1 MLFNTFVTSLADL
14 DRCVAAPQVAEVLI
28 EPALLARQGW
38 LSADAA
44 QTLAIAARQRG
55 LRPVLVWDALM
66 PEQRMEQV
74 GDRLQTWDL
83 SPFAALRIADLGAAG
98 WAQQHAPHLPLQLIA
113 EAGNHNL
120 AALQGWC
127 ALLGSSLERVIL
139 SIELPEDKLMQ
150 YCQTLPVACEVLGAG
165 PILLF
170 YSPRPLLSAHLPL
183 ADDVDADVD
192 KDSDEDSTET
202 DESRLVRTTVAFEDT
217 RDRPFPSLE
226 TPHGTLMFFDK
237 DQFILDRLTPL
248 KTAGLHT
255 LRLDLRP
262 LDLTAA
268 PAQFAAQAGDAAPA
282 IDRLCQQILQDPA
295 SIRPQWPRPTR
306 APFFQANRTTAL
318 IPRMKTR
325 WLDPWRPHALAEV
338 IASEKDNYLVFR
350 TLRSFSFGGD
360 YTLLLPTKEVVA
372 FPQSCNPRSLTG
384 APQAETL
391 PDQLILTHWIKKVV
405 PGSLLLP
412 PDRPALLSSSKK
424 GNPSKK

>member
-44 QTLAIAARQRG
+44 QTLAIAARKRG

-66 PEQRMEQV
+66 PEHRMEQV

-83 SPFAALRIADLGAAG
+83 SAFAALRIADLGAAG
-98 WAQQHAPHLPLQLIA
+98 WAQQHAPHLPLQLLA

-127 ALLGSSLERVIL
+127 ALWGSNLERVIL
-139 SIELPEDKLMQ
+139 SIELPEDKLVQ
-150 YCQTLPVACEVLGAG
+150 YCQALPVACEVLGAG

-170 YSPRPLLSAHLPL
+170 YSPRPLLSPHLSV
-183 ADDVDADVD
+183 AGDADAD
-192 KDSDEDSTET
+192 AMET
-202 DESRLVRTTVAFEDT
+202 DERSLVRTTVAFEDT

-248 KTAGLHT
+248 NAAGLHT

-262 LDLTAA
+262 LDRTTPA
-268 PAQFAAQAGDAAPA
+268 PVAAQPSFDKDQWMDAAPA
-282 IDRLCQQILQDPA
+282 IDQICQQILQDPA
-295 SIRPQWPRPTR
+295 SVRSQWPRPTR

-338 IASEKDNYLVFR
+338 IAGEKDNYLVFR
-350 TLRSFSFGGD
+350 TLRPFDFGGD

-372 FPQSCNPRSLTG
+372 FPPSCHPRSLTG
-384 APQAETL
+384 APTTATQ

-412 PDRPALLSSSKK
+412 PDSPAQASFSKQK
-424 GNPSKK
+424 TTPKK